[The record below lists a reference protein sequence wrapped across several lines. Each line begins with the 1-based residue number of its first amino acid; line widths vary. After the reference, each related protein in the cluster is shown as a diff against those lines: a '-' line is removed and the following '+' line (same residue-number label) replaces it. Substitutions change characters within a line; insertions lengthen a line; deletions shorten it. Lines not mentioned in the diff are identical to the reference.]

1 MLQDGLAY
9 DELLASAGQ
18 RPAPTEG
25 DSAGPTAS
33 TPGRKYA
40 FVMSK
45 KRRASDVSAMTSSEA
60 TRKKPRREVE
70 EPQPQPPVPEAT
82 ELVRP
87 RQRGRKKSTVA
98 RVQAEE
104 IVTTETEAVEPEP
117 KPSSPPADVEMTA
130 ESPIRPTNTLEV
142 GNSIGVQT
150 EPLPPEPSA
159 TTILDSV
166 IPGAQI
172 FSLNWSRS
180 DPSRLTA
187 TGDSI
192 WKSWFISPTTNED
205 ERLTH
210 PRIVDHGV
218 QNSKA
223 FISACAIAR
232 ASGDVALAVE
242 QREGQAELLLQ
253 IVSSAALA
261 QETSDTEITCLCPD
275 NDTVVAL
282 RWSESADVLL
292 ALSTANGRAKISL
305 YAVAPE
311 PHFLDEAIL
320 QNFSYDVVW
329 INNTDFITCGAPYL
343 FLFTLS
349 PTLHIAK
356 KLQHTHEF
364 SAMRFDKHT
373 RRVACI
379 DIFKGRLHLLDTKL
393 FQLEASATQE
403 GGIHAAEWQPTQDWI
418 AGAPRILATA
428 SPRGTVNIWD
438 ARQTLQLLHIFEMG
452 DRVAAQAIAFSPD
465 GQLIA
470 AAGENRV
477 RVWKVMEKPE
487 EGRPIL
493 QWQAPSSQQEQE
505 EEQDRMDVER
515 AATSDDE
522 ESWAFGQLSWNVD
535 GSRVAYSNGDK
546 LRVLAIWNTV

>member
-18 RPAPTEG
+18 RPAQTEE
-25 DSAGPTAS
+25 DSAIPTTS
-33 TPGRKYA
+33 TPRRKYA
-40 FVMSK
+40 FIMSK
-45 KRRASDVSAMTSSEA
+45 KRRGSDVPPMTSNEA

-70 EPQPQPPVPEAT
+70 EPPPPVPEAT

-104 IVTTETEAVEPEP
+104 TVATENEVVEPEP

-130 ESPIRPTNTLEV
+130 DSPIRPSNTLEV
-142 GNSIGVQT
+142 GNSVGIQT
-150 EPLPPEPSA
+150 DPLPPEPSA
-159 TTILDSV
+159 TAILDST

-180 DPSRLTA
+180 DPSQLTA

-192 WKSWFISPTTNED
+192 WQSWFIPPTTMED
-205 ERLTH
+205 EQLTD
-210 PRIVDHGV
+210 PRTVNHGV
-218 QNSKA
+218 QNNNA
-223 FISACAIAR
+223 FISAIAIAR
-232 ASGDVALAVE
+232 ATKDVALAVE
-242 QREGQAELLLQ
+242 QRKGQAELLLQ
-253 IVSSAALA
+253 TASNTVPGPA
-261 QETSDTEITCLCPD
+261 TPHTDITCLCPNSD
-275 NDTVVAL
+275 VVVAL
-282 RWSESADVLL
+282 RWSESADKLLVLS
-292 ALSTANGRAKISL
+292 AANGRAKISL
-305 YAVAPE
+305 YAVSPE
-311 PHFLDEAIL
+311 PHFVDEAIL
-320 QNFSYDVVW
+320 QNFSFDSVW
-329 INNTDFITCGAPYL
+329 INNTELITCGTPYL

-349 PTLHIAK
+349 PTLQIAK
-356 KLQHTHEF
+356 KLQHAHEF

-379 DIFKGRLHLLDTKL
+379 DIIAGQLHLLDTKL

-403 GGIHAAEWQPTQDWI
+403 GGIHAAEWQPIDQQWT
-418 AGAPRILATA
+418 ANTPRILATA

-438 ARQTLQLLHIFEMG
+438 ARETLQLLHTFEMG
-452 DRVAAQAIAFSPD
+452 DGITAQAISFSPD

-477 RVWKVMEKPE
+477 RVWRTMENPE
-487 EGRPIL
+487 TGRPIL
-493 QWQAPSSQQEQE
+493 QWQAPSSQDEQE
-505 EEQDRMDVER
+505 EEQNRMDVEGTVQ
-515 AATSDDE
+515 ADDG
-522 ESWAFGQLSWNVD
+522 ESWAFGQLSWNSD
-535 GSRVAYSNGDK
+535 GSRLAYSNGDK

>member
-9 DELLASAGQ
+9 DELLISAGQ
-18 RPAPTEG
+18 RPAQTEG
-25 DSAGPTAS
+25 DSAMSTTS
-33 TPGRKYA
+33 TPARKYA

-45 KRRASDVSAMTSSEA
+45 KRRASDAPAMTANEA

-70 EPQPQPPVPEAT
+70 EPQPPVPEAT

-104 IVTTETEAVEPEP
+104 TVAVENEVVEPEP

-130 ESPIRPTNTLEV
+130 ESPIRPSNTLEV
-142 GNSIGVQT
+142 GHSIGIQT
-150 EPLPPEPSA
+150 DPLPPKPSA

-172 FSLNWSRS
+172 FSLNWGRS
-180 DPSRLTA
+180 DPSQLTA

-192 WKSWFISPTTNED
+192 WKSWFIPPTTAED
-205 ERLTH
+205 EQLAN
-210 PRIVDHGV
+210 PRTLDHGA

-223 FISACAIAR
+223 FISASAMAR
-232 ASGDVALAVE
+232 TTEDVALAVE
-242 QREGQAELLLQ
+242 QRQGQAELLLQ
-253 IVSSAALA
+253 TASNTALGQA
-261 QETSDTEITCLCPD
+261 TPHTDITCLCPN
-275 NDTVVAL
+275 NDVVVAL
-282 RWSESADVLL
+282 RWSESADTLLVLS
-292 ALSTANGRAKISL
+292 AANKRAKISL

-311 PHFLDEAIL
+311 PHFVDEAIL
-320 QNFSYDVVW
+320 QNFSFDSVW
-329 INNTDFITCGAPYL
+329 INDTEFITCGTPYL

-349 PTLHIAK
+349 PTLQITK
-356 KLQHTHEF
+356 KLQHDHEF

-373 RRVACI
+373 KRVACI
-379 DIFKGRLHLLDTKL
+379 DIMAGRLYLLDTKL

-403 GGIHAAEWQPTQDWI
+403 GGIHAAEWQPIQDCT
-418 AGAPRILATA
+418 ASTPRVLATA

-438 ARQTLQLLHIFEMG
+438 ARETLQLLHTFEMG
-452 DRVAAQAIAFSPD
+452 DGITAQAIAFSPN

-477 RVWKVMEKPE
+477 RVWKAMETPE
-487 EGRPIL
+487 KGNHVL
-493 QWQAPSSQQEQE
+493 QWQALTSQEEQE
-505 EEQDRMDVER
+505 EEQNRMDVEG
-515 AATSDDE
+515 AAQADDG
-522 ESWAFGQLSWNVD
+522 ESWAFGQLSWNSD
-535 GSRVAYSNGDK
+535 GSKLAYSNGDK
-546 LRVLAIWNTV
+546 LRVLAIRNTV